1 MHSVIVMLYGRYPQ
15 RRSRTALAPLPHRS
29 RTALAPLL
37 PFMSSVVRIAAVSD
51 VHYART
57 SQGSLASLF
66 AKISDQSDILLIPG
80 DLTDYG
86 LPDEARVLVKD
97 LTSFVRIPIV
107 AVLGNHD
114 YESDQ
119 VDELKE
125 IFTGAGV
132 HLLDGDAVELLGVGF
147 AGVKGFAGGFGR
159 GALGPWG
166 EPAIKAF
173 VQDTV
178 HEALKLE
185 SALARLT
192 ADCKIAV
199 LHYAPIRETV
209 EGEPVEIFPW
219 LGSSRLE
226 EPLTRFEVRAA
237 FHGHA
242 HKGAPEGKTST
253 GIPVYNVSLSVL
265 KANYPDK
272 PPFRILEVDTGESAH
287 STDAGITDADR
298 RNPARR
304 STDHPVT
311 ATSD

>member
-1 MHSVIVMLYGRYPQ
+1 
-15 RRSRTALAPLPHRS
+15 
-29 RTALAPLL
+29 
-37 PFMSSVVRIAAVSD
+37 MSTVVRIAAVSD
-51 VHYART
+51 VHYAKT
-57 SQGSLASLF
+57 SQGTLAPLF
-66 AKISDQSDILLIPG
+66 ATIAEQSDILVIPG

-86 LPDEARVLVKD
+86 LPDEARALVKD
-97 LTSFVRIPIV
+97 LNTSVRIPIV

-119 VDELKE
+119 VDELKA

-166 EPAIKAF
+166 EPSIKAF

-192 ADCKIAV
+192 TEHKVAV
-199 LHYAPIRETV
+199 LHYAPVRDTV

-226 EPLTRFEVRAA
+226 EPLTRFEVRAV

-253 GIPVYNVSLSVL
+253 GIPVYNVALPVL
-265 KANYPDK
+265 KERYPDR
-272 PPFRILEVDTGESAH
+272 PNFRILELHHKAPP
-287 STDAGITDADR
+287 ADDSDER
-298 RNPARR
+298 RQQNRRASDRTPAA
-304 STDHPVT
+304 PVT
-311 ATSD
+311 TAS